1 MPALLYLITVP
12 YLLRAF
18 IVATC
23 DQRRPAEFGV
33 VSYSVLSTIAKALC
47 ERTKRSINPGLDYS
61 AMDPR
66 GAAVLVE
73 EVRTRA

>member
-23 DQRRPAEFGV
+23 DRRRPAEFGV
-33 VSYSVLSTIAKALC
+33 VSYSVPSAVAEALC
-47 ERTKRSINPGLDYS
+47 ERTKRSVDPGLHTVT
-61 AMDPR
+61 DPR
-66 GAAVLVE
+66 AAAVLVE
-73 EVRTRA
+73 VVRTRA